1 MMRPWSSWVRAAVL
15 GPAILLSSV
24 ALGGTQAEDPL
35 EVEPAVIRAVRY
47 HVEPARTRVWFETS
61 GTLFYTHYS
70 PDPLTLVID
79 LPGVDITAISDR
91 IVVGS
96 QEVES
101 IVATRLDGGG
111 DKSLSRIE
119 IKLSSLVPYQIL
131 ATEHALTVLFEGAGS
146 PAEAPP
152 IAVVPL
158 AVPTDTTTTSA
169 STDDIVDTDDA
180 VATETV
186 ESEPTTE
193 PAEQRPVSAP
203 SVPVRSATSVDSVS
217 HTVAEG
223 LLTVTVGANGRL
235 NYTSFRLADPPR
247 LVFDFAATV
256 NRVPRQR
263 VPIDAAGV
271 YRARV
276 AQFQSA
282 NPKITRIVF
291 DLARQVHHR
300 ALSEGSDLKI
310 YFSVSADQI
319 ADPSRFP

>member
-1 MMRPWSSWVRAAVL
+1 MRPWSSWVRAAVL
-15 GPAILLSSV
+15 GPVILLSSV
-24 ALGGTQAEDPL
+24 ALGCTQAEDPL

-47 HVEPARTRVWFETS
+47 HVEPARTRVWFKTS
-61 GTLFYTHYS
+61 GTMFYTHYS

-119 IKLSSLVPYQIL
+119 IKLSSLIPYQIS
-131 ATEHALTVLFEGAGS
+131 ATEHALTVLFEGEGS

-152 IAVVPL
+152 IGAVPS
-158 AVPTDTTTTSA
+158 AVPTDTTTMSA

-186 ESEPTTE
+186 EPEPTTE

-203 SVPVRSATSVDSVS
+203 SVPVLCQNSDS
-217 HTVAEG
+217 HDIPKRRPTALGDVANTDTK
-223 LLTVTVGANGRL
+223 LLICSL
-235 NYTSFRLADPPR
+235 
-247 LVFDFAATV
+247 
-256 NRVPRQR
+256 
-263 VPIDAAGV
+263 
-271 YRARV
+271 
-276 AQFQSA
+276 FQ
-282 NPKITRIVF
+282 K
-291 DLARQVHHR
+291 
-300 ALSEGSDLKI
+300 
-310 YFSVSADQI
+310 
-319 ADPSRFP
+319 SRFLAQDDDVVHELVHLRHRGHSRSYWQAVGRVMPDYERRREELRQCGTGLVW

>member
-61 GTLFYTHYS
+61 GTLFYTHYG

-152 IAVVPL
+152 IAVVPS

-223 LLTVTVGANGRL
+223 LLTVTVGADGRL
-235 NYTSFRLADPPR
+235 NYTCASSKLLRPRNQGLTLRLNSGPKTAKLRRYAQRCCLPSSHLGSVPFGR
-247 LVFDFAATV
+247 CVGAA
-256 NRVPRQR
+256 
-263 VPIDAAGV
+263 PIWCW
-271 YRARV
+271 RT
-276 AQFQSA
+276 S
-282 NPKITRIVF
+282 
-291 DLARQVHHR
+291 LC
-300 ALSEGSDLKI
+300 GSK
-310 YFSVSADQI
+310 
-319 ADPSRFP
+319 

>member
-24 ALGGTQAEDPL
+24 ALGGAQAKVPL

-47 HVEPARTRVWFETS
+47 HVETARTRVWFETS
-61 GTLFYTHYS
+61 GSLFYTHYS

-79 LPGVDITAISDR
+79 FPGVDITAISDR
-91 IVVGS
+91 IVVRS

-101 IVATRLDGGG
+101 IIATRLDGGG

-119 IKLSSLVPYQIL
+119 IRLSSLVPYQIS
-131 ATEHALTVLFEGAGS
+131 ATEHALTILFEGAGS
-146 PAEAPP
+146 PAEALP
-152 IAVVPL
+152 IAAVPS

-223 LLTVTVGANGRL
+223 LLTVTVGADGRL

-291 DLARQVHHR
+291 DLDRQVHHR

-310 YFSVSADQI
+310 YFSVSADRL